1 METLLLEESRFLRL
15 KKGHKQ
21 RMAIKGEIHVTVN
34 DVERVISLTAP
45 RFTVGRDVKNALSLR
60 QPGVSRYHA
69 EIIRLGKDFLLRDLG
84 STNGSY
90 VNGTRT
96 SEQLLNDGDVL
107 RFGRSGP
114 EALFRSVD
122 HSQALEPERHEP
134 GTTENLI
141 KSLSRKLEP
150 LKDAREDVNLR
161 CVLAEAYLSKGEH
174 EAALKALSNYIDAE
188 TLSHLPVPSRATVL
202 YWLGRVYVEQK
213 QYAQAI
219 DVLRQSLELHEQVGD
234 DSGTAGVYAALGR
247 AFTGTEDLL
256 SARDNMHRALLTARR
271 AGNARLIAEVHLLL
285 GKIDWKETDLEGA
298 RYNWTRAARLAEG
311 TSDPLLRARIQHQQ
325 AFILYSEGKLSESV
339 PLFQSVVEQV
349 EAIGNVPLLLKVY
362 SSLSRALVRLGAW
375 AATERLLED
384 RLRFARDYSLP
395 KAEAVALTDLAE
407 LRVFQGNL
415 NAASN
420 VIQAALKRHGATVY
434 ARTQRILGRVLL
446 AKGEGQEAIEAFVTG
461 LQAAQKKGSLEEQ
474 ILLGQELALA
484 YNEVGDTTKAREQID
499 ATEAVISLDPALD
512 LMARV
517 LYARALILIATD
529 QYGEANRYLT
539 QSLSI
544 FETVGDQFRTGLC
557 QAAIGDLRS
566 RMGRGQSA
574 RAHLE
579 EAKQIFIKLG
589 ASGELQRVES
599 QLRSGAFDG
608 VVPAMT
614 TNLPPPGL
622 TLVAPLSMA
631 FTPSPGVDEDATH
644 PPAPKVLVAEA
655 DEELATILI
664 RGLEVENY
672 QVDHVQDGRAA
683 LERAVSSAFTYDVL
697 ILDAL
702 LEYYSGFDICREL
715 RKGNL
720 ETQIIL
726 LGSRQGV
733 EDKIEALQSGA
744 DDFISKKNMV
754 FEELLAKI
762 DALLR

>member
-1 METLLLEESRFLRL
+1 MSIT
-15 KKGHKQ
+15 
-21 RMAIKGEIHVTVN
+21 GEIHVTIN
-34 DVERVISLTAP
+34 GVESVLSLTAP
-45 RFTVGRDVKNALSLR
+45 RFTIGRDVKNALPLL

-84 STNGSY
+84 STNGSF
-90 VNGTRT
+90 VNGARV
-96 SEQLLNDGDVL
+96 SEQLLNDGDIL
-107 RFGRSGP
+107 TFGRSGP
-114 EALFRSVD
+114 QVIFRFIEQ
-122 HSQALEPERHEP
+122 SQVIKSERHRP

-174 EAALKALSNYIDAE
+174 EAALKAMSNYVGAE
-188 TLSHLPVPSRATVL
+188 TLSHLPLPSRATVL

-213 QYAQAI
+213 QYPLALDA
-219 DVLRQSLELHEQVGD
+219 LRRSLEIHDQIGD
-234 DSGTAGVYAALGR
+234 DSGAAGVYASLGR
-247 AFTGTEDLL
+247 AFTGTEELL
-256 SARDNMHRALLTARR
+256 AARDNLHRALLMARR
-271 AGNARLIAEVHLLL
+271 AGNARLLAEAHLLL
-285 GKIDWKETDLEGA
+285 GKIDWKESDLEGA
-298 RYNWTRAARLAEG
+298 RYNWTRASRLAEG
-311 TSDPLLRARIQHQQ
+311 TSDALLRARVQLQQ
-325 AFILYSEGKLSESV
+325 AFILYSEGKLRESV
-339 PLFQSVVEQV
+339 PIYQSVIEQV

-362 SSLSRALVRLGAW
+362 SSLSRALVRLGSW

-384 RLRFARDYSLP
+384 RLRFARDYSLA

-407 LRVFQGNL
+407 LRLFQGNL

-420 VIQAALKRHGATVY
+420 VIEAALKRHGETVY

-446 AKGEGQEAIEAFVTG
+446 AKGQGKQAIEALISG
-461 LQAAQKKGSLEEQ
+461 LNVAQKKGSFEEQ
-474 ILLGQELALA
+474 LLIGQELALA
-484 YNEVGDTTKAREQID
+484 YNEVGDTARAREQID
-499 ATEAVISLDPALD
+499 ATETITSLDPALG
-512 LMARV
+512 LMARM
-517 LYARALILIATD
+517 LYARALILIAGD
-529 QYGEANRYLT
+529 QFVEANRYFT

-544 FETVGDQFRTGLC
+544 FETIGDLFRTGLC
-557 QAAIGDLRS
+557 HAAIGDLRS
-566 RMGRGQSA
+566 RMDRGQSA

-589 ASGELQRVES
+589 ASAELQRVENK
-599 QLRSGAFDG
+599 LRSGAYDG
-608 VVPAMT
+608 VEPAMT
-614 TNLPPPGL
+614 RNLAPGL

-631 FTPSPGVDEDATH
+631 FTATSVLGEGDSYPPPS
-644 PPAPKVLVAEA
+644 KVLVAEA
-655 DEELATILI
+655 DEELAAILI
-664 RGLEVENY
+664 RCLEAENY
-672 QVDHVQDGRAA
+672 QVDSVRDGQAA
-683 LERAVSSAFTYDVL
+683 LERAVSSDYSYDIL

-726 LGSRQGV
+726 LGARQGI

-744 DDFISKKNMV
+744 DDFISKQNMV